1 MYELDGRVAIVSGA
15 AGFIGSHTS
24 GVLARAGAKVVV
36 TDLPGTNLEAVAQGL
51 RDAGHESIAFEADIT
66 EEAQVQALMAATK
79 NAFGRLDII
88 DNNAGAT
95 GMVRHD
101 HPVTE
106 LDVAVWDKILAI
118 NARAPMM
125 MCKHGIPLMLENG
138 KGAIVNISSGKALAG
153 DHDGM
158 SYAAGKAA
166 VNVITQYV
174 ATRYGKKGI
183 RANSVC
189 PGLIVKDSTRKA
201 FTARALEVYEM
212 NSLVT
217 RPGVPGDIASVV
229 LFLVSDA
236 AAFINGEIISV
247 DGGHHNHQPH
257 WAEFNIAMGI
267 D

>member
-1 MYELDGRVAIVSGA
+1 MYELDGRVAIVTGA
-15 AGFIGSHTS
+15 AGFIGSHTAK
-24 GVLARAGAKVVV
+24 VLADAGATVVV
-36 TDLPGTNLEAVAQGL
+36 TDLPGTPLDAVAQAIK
-51 RDAGHESIAFEADIT
+51 DAGHESLAFAGDIT
-66 EEAQVQALMAATK
+66 QEENVVALMAATK
-79 NAFGRLDII
+79 DAFGRLDII

-95 GMVRHD
+95 GMVRYD

-106 LDVAVWDKILAI
+106 LDVAVWDQILAI

-125 MCKHGIPLMLENG
+125 MCKHGIPLMLERG

-189 PGLIVKDSTRKA
+189 PGLIVKDSTRAA
-201 FTARALEVYEM
+201 FPGRALEVYEM

-217 RPGVPGDIASVV
+217 RLGEPGDIAAAV

-257 WAEFNIAMGI
+257 WAEFNVAMGI
-267 D
+267 N